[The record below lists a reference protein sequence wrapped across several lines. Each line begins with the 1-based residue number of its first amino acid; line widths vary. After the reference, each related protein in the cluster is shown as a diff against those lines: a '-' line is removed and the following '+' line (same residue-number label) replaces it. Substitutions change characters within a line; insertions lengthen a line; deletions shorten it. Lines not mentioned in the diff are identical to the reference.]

1 VLKIKPPLVITAHDI
16 DRAVAAIG
24 RAIDQVVGA

>member
-1 VLKIKPPLVITAHDI
+1 VITAHDI

-24 RAIDQVVGA
+24 RAIDQVAGA